1 MQDHSCW
8 WTRRRESELSRAQGR
23 INGAGLSRAVL
34 EATAARLGHELKV
47 RAPIDEETTEDERF
61 TIGPWSG
68 TLHDGC
74 FVECDADDPALR
86 AALVHAS
93 LALHAF
99 YSGIPPNPASVERI
113 AGSWSEGTVLRFRS
127 IPAKRTVQL
136 KRFPLGSGWIARLR
150 APTEPLV
157 AGAA

>member
-74 FVECDADDPALR
+74 FVECDADEPALR
-86 AALVHAS
+86 AAVIHAN
-93 LALHAF
+93 LALHGF
-99 YSGIPPNPASVERI
+99 YCGILSNPTWVERI
-113 AGSWSEGTVLRFRS
+113 AGSWSEGAALRFRS
-127 IPAKRTVQL
+127 IPAERIIQL
-136 KRFPLGSGWIARLR
+136 KRFPMGSGWIARLR
-150 APTEPLV
+150 APMETLV

>member
-34 EATAARLGHELKV
+34 EATGVHLGHELMA
-47 RAPIDEETTEDERF
+47 RASVDAKETEDESF

-74 FVECDADDPALR
+74 FVEFEANEPALR
-86 AALVHAS
+86 AAVVHAN
-93 LALHAF
+93 LALHGF
-99 YSGIPPNPASVERI
+99 YCGIPSNPTSVERI

-127 IPAKRTVQL
+127 IPAERIIQL
-136 KRFPLGSGWIARLR
+136 KRFPMGSGWIARLR
-150 APTEPLV
+150 APMETLV